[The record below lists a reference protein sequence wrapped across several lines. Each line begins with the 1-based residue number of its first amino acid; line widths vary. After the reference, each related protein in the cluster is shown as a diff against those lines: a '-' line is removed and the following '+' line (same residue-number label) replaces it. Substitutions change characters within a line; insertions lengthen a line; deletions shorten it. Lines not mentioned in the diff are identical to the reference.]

1 MAAMNSVLRPI
12 SPNRRRRVRH
22 KIQTPAYVSFTAESK
37 SSMLDLHEIVDIS
50 EDGVAIQCH
59 SPLEVEK
66 SLNLCLDLADCAEYI
81 YTTGQVIWSNAAG
94 RAGLHFSELS
104 PESLSRLREW
114 LFVNVM
120 AGVANGEAM
129 IAARSE
135 TQTKGEAKKDE
146 AKENL
151 SPEAVPPRP
160 NYSDTLAAV
169 TAVQR
174 QVESLGSDL
183 DAALKLVAERA
194 QTLVR
199 ASGAAIALQD
209 VDADPKAAS
218 DLMVC
223 RASAGVDAPP
233 VGARLQVGSG
243 FSGEC
248 VKTGTLLRCDDA
260 ETDTRVD
267 RESCRALGIRSML
280 AAPVR
285 VGEKS
290 IGILEVF
297 SGQAHTFS
305 DTDGQVLQRLAEAV
319 LASVNRAARSEDLP
333 PLDLSAA
340 FDHFTPSSG
349 SLLFPAAPDPE
360 KKMEGS
366 DEKMSGGISL
376 PRSHLI
382 LLVCV
387 AAAIAMV
394 LGYNLAPFIQSKLE
408 ERGQIPI
415 QTVLASSPSL
425 KSHTA
430 EPTLPAPVFDTGS
443 FEQLRQMAQNG
454 DPVAENSLG
463 LRYFQGD
470 EPNGIKR
477 DEKQAFRWFSRA
489 AEHGSLAAQ
498 AKLGFLYWGGRGVS
512 KDVNQAYFWT
522 VIARTRGDEQNK
534 DLAAVLASG
543 MTREQAAAIEQRADL
558 WLQQHMAK
566 KPAAGR
572 KSTVAK
578 SDPSDA
584 RS

>member
-1 MAAMNSVLRPI
+1 MEPHDSGPPMAATNSVLRPI
-12 SPNRRRRVRH
+12 SPHRRRRVRH
-22 KIQTPAYVSFTAESK
+22 KIQTPAYVSFTAESQGA
-37 SSMLDLHEIVDIS
+37 MLDLHEIVDIS
-50 EDGVAIQCH
+50 EDGVALQCH
-59 SPLEVEK
+59 SRLEVEK

-94 RAGLHFSELS
+94 RSGLHFSELS
-104 PESLSRLREW
+104 PESISRLREW

-120 AGVANGEAM
+120 AGVANGEAI

-135 TQTKGEAKKDE
+135 TKIKEE
-146 AKENL
+146 AKENA
-151 SPEAVPPRP
+151 SPEAVRPRP

-183 DAALKLVAERA
+183 DAALKLIAERA

-199 ASGAAIALQD
+199 ASGAAIALPD
-209 VDADPKAAS
+209 AVAGADP
-218 DLMVC
+218 DFLVC

-260 ETDTRVD
+260 EADTRVD

-285 VGEKS
+285 AAEKS

-319 LASVNRAARSEDLP
+319 LASVNRAARSEDLAP
-333 PLDLSAA
+333 LSAA
-340 FDHFTPSSG
+340 PDHFASSPG
-349 SLLFPAAPDPE
+349 SLLFPSAPEPE
-360 KKMEGS
+360 KKMESS

-394 LGYNLAPFIQSKLE
+394 LGYNLAPLIQTKLE
-408 ERGQIPI
+408 EHGQMPI
-415 QTVLASSPSL
+415 QTVLASSPSP
-425 KSHTA
+425 KSHPA
-430 EPTLPAPVFDTGS
+430 EPPPPAPVFDTGS
-443 FEQLRQMAQNG
+443 FERLRQMAQNG

-470 EPNGIKR
+470 ETNGVKR

-558 WLQQHMAK
+558 WLQQHTAK
-566 KPAAGR
+566 KPPAGR

>member
-59 SPLEVEK
+59 SPLEVQK

-120 AGVANGEAM
+120 AGVANGEAR

-135 TQTKGEAKKDE
+135 TQTKGKAKEDE

-151 SPEAVPPRP
+151 SLEAVPPRP

-169 TAVQR
+169 TAVLR

-183 DAALKLVAERA
+183 AAALKLVAERA

-209 VDADPKAAS
+209 VDADPGAAS
-218 DLMVC
+218 DFLIC

-248 VKTGTLLRCDDA
+248 VQTGTLLRCDDA
-260 ETDTRVD
+260 EADTRVD

-285 VGEKS
+285 AGEKS

-297 SGQAHTFS
+297 SGQANTFS
-305 DTDGQVLQRLAEAV
+305 DSDEKALQRLAETV
-319 LASVNRAARSEDLP
+319 LAAVNRAALFENLP
-333 PLDLSAA
+333 PLAAALPAQRFAPSPGSVLFASA
-340 FDHFTPSSG
+340 PE
-349 SLLFPAAPDPE
+349 PE
-360 KKMEGS
+360 KQMENAE
-366 DEKMSGGISL
+366 DKMSGGISL

-394 LGYNLAPFIQSKLE
+394 LGYNLAPLIQSKLQE
-408 ERGQIPI
+408 HGQIPI
-415 QTVLASSPSL
+415 QTVLASSPSP
-425 KSHTA
+425 KSHPVEA
-430 EPTLPAPVFDTGS
+430 PPPAPVFDTGS
-443 FEQLRQMAQNG
+443 FERLRQMAQNG

-470 EPNGIKR
+470 ETNGVKR

-566 KPAAGR
+566 KPPAGR

-578 SDPSDA
+578 SDPASTP
-584 RS
+584 S